1 MYQYDVTFIGS
12 GHASWHAA
20 ILLRKFGKKV
30 AIIESDLTAG
40 TCTNYGCNA
49 KFLLESPF
57 EYLDGLSRYEKAG
70 IATSGHI
77 SWEKLMDY
85 KKEEINSYAPA
96 MEQLFA
102 AQGIDLIKG
111 KGHLIDDHTVGVDKQ
126 EITSDKIVIATGQRS
141 ARLNVPGNEQ
151 FHDSRDFLS
160 LDKMPKR
167 MTIIGAGII
176 SLEFATMA
184 TKLGTEVH
192 IIEFGDR
199 ALAAYPKDYVQTIV
213 DTLTEEGAV
222 FHFNEAVTQATVL
235 DDGSYVVKTDS
246 GLTVETDYIL
256 DATGR
261 IANTEDLGLEALG
274 IETDRGGIVVNDH
287 LQTAVPNIFAS
298 GDVVSK
304 KIPKLTPTAT
314 FESNYIASVIL
325 GNSDPIQY
333 PAIPNVV
340 FTMPRLSQVGVTN
353 DEAKAHP
360 DDYRVVDIPF
370 GQQLKFQ
377 TKLEENAKLTLVIG
391 RDKTL
396 KGATM
401 LGGEAGEMVNL
412 LTLII
417 NQGLGAKELNAMI
430 FAFPG
435 VSSGVLTS
443 LIQALNE

>member
-111 KGHLIDDHTVGVDKQ
+111 KGYLIDDHTVGVDKQ